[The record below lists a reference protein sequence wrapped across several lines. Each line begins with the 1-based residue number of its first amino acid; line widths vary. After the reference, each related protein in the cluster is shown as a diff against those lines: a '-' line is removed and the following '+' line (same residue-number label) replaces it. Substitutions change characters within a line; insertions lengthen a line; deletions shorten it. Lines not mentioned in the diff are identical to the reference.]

1 MFATYAGK
9 TSEKIQL
16 NSHGPPKKKGGGKG
30 GLGTIIDGVD
40 TTQMTREQLEVF
52 CLRIKEENER
62 EREERNF
69 FQMERDKLR
78 TFWEITRNEL
88 EEARAKLR
96 NKDRQIEESAEKND
110 DELKF
115 YKQKVKHLQYEHQN
129 NLTECKAEALV
140 SLKNAQDAHTE
151 QEKELL
157 KDKKNLKMQ
166 LREQGNSYEDQ
177 IKNMKM
183 ENEKQISVARSEFEE
198 KAKELELKYDRKF
211 YDLRVQLNTKHDMEI
226 SEVEERKNNHI
237 TELKKHHDKAFNEMK
252 NYYNDITLNNLALIS
267 SLKDQ
272 MEVLRKQNERMNK
285 QVADLTTE
293 NKKLVLPLKQALDD
307 VREYKRQLQNY
318 EKDKI
323 SLANTKAKLNKT
335 TKELEDLRWSN
346 DALGLRFAKLQEERD
361 ELHDRFVTAILE
373 VQQKTGVKNILLQK
387 RIQTLSQIT
396 EHRDVVIGELTSVM
410 RQSPDRT
417 NKNLE
422 EILTKKNAAIS
433 DLQYELARVCKAHDD
448 LLATFEE
455 KLKLYGIPKSELGF
469 TPLRMIPQGQAGLAR
484 GPAGLVTQNK

>member
-1 MFATYAGK
+1 M
-9 TSEKIQL
+9 
-16 NSHGPPKKKGGGKG
+16 PPKKKGGGKG